1 MKRIQT
7 HIQVLDYKSKLES
20 LTCNKEN
27 ELGILSTNDEFLYF
41 PTSDGE
47 FSENLKILPSFNLGD
62 LYTLAKILEKIKRN
76 TVISQLLTNLLTK
89 IWSTIYRPA
98 RRKILFTF
106 VLYVGRP

>member
-1 MKRIQT
+1 MVVSVENYNKIPELRNKIVDPDPDKVFT
-7 HIQVLDYKSKLES
+7 KSKLES

-62 LYTLAKILEKIKRN
+62 LYTLAKN
-76 TVISQLLTNLLTK
+76 S
-89 IWSTIYRPA
+89 
-98 RRKILFTF
+98 
-106 VLYVGRP
+106 